1 MTLNEQELR
10 NCVYRGPFND
20 LLVDLEKDAY
30 WRKSKG
36 GDEPEGRFKEREVH
50 SFRRDL
56 ESES

>member
-1 MTLNEQELR
+1 
-10 NCVYRGPFND
+10 VYRGPFND